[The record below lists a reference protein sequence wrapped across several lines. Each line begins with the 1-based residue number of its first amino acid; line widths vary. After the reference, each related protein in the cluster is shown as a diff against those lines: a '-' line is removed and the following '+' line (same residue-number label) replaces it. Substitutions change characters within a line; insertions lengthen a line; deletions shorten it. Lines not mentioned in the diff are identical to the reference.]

1 MCRLGFQFGA
11 MLMFAGLALTI
22 SGCGNRSAE
31 PPATVSVPTTISAT
45 VLEPKTG
52 DQCNV
57 HFRRDFLGANLP
69 SPIPIV
75 TDNHNGAQI
84 TLSGVFEKMNAD
96 WLVIKTGDKTH
107 EWIPKNSILHV
118 TVSSP

>member
-1 MCRLGFQFGA
+1 

-31 PPATVSVPTTISAT
+31 PAATVSVPTKISAT
-45 VLEPKTG
+45 VLEPKAG
-52 DQCNV
+52 DQCKV
-57 HFRRDFLGANLP
+57 HFRRDVLGVNSP
-69 SPIPIV
+69 NPIPV
-75 TDNHNGAQI
+75 QTDIQNGAQI

-96 WLVIKTGDKTH
+96 WLVIEIGDKTH